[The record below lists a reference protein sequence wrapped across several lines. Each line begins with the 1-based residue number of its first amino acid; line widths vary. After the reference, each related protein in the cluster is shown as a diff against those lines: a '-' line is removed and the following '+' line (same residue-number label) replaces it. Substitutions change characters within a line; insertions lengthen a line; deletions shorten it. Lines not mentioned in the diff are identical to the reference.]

1 MLTVL
6 TGDLLADRIGG
17 PDPTVVALHGW
28 GRSGADFVD
37 LLAGHD
43 ALAIHLPG
51 FGHSAAPPE
60 PWGSPEYAA
69 HVAAA
74 LAGRGP
80 VVLVGHS
87 FGGRVAVRLAAAHP
101 ELVAGLVLTGVPLV
115 RATAAPRPS
124 WRLRLAKRLVARR
137 LAPAA
142 LVERIR
148 RSSGSADYRA
158 AEGVMRSVLV
168 RVVGEDYREDLA
180 AVAALDVPVRM
191 VWGEADDAAPLAGA
205 RLAADLMP
213 GAVLEVVPG
222 AGHLLQGRLATKVR
236 AVVDDV
242 VAEVTR

>member
-17 PDPTVVALHGW
+17 PEPTVVALHGW
-28 GRSGADFVD
+28 GRSGSDFVD
-37 LLAGHD
+37 LLAGID
-43 ALAIHLPG
+43 AIAIHLPG
-51 FGHSAAPPE
+51 FGHTPAPPE
-60 PWGSPEYAA
+60 PWGSAEYAA

-80 VVLVGHS
+80 LVLVGHS

-124 WRLRLAKRLVARR
+124 RRLRIAKKLVAWR

-148 RSSGSADYRA
+148 RNSGSADYRA
-158 AEGVMRSVLV
+158 AQGVMRSILV
-168 RVVGEDYREDLA
+168 RVVSEDYRADLA

-191 VWGEADDAAPLAGA
+191 VWGEADDAAPVAGA
-205 RLAADLMP
+205 RLAADLVP
-213 GAVLEVVPG
+213 GATLDVVPG
-222 AGHLLQGRLATKVR
+222 ARHLLHGALATRVR
-236 AVVDDV
+236 TAVD
-242 VAEVTR
+242 EVLAATR